1 MWLIDKILRRGDNVE
16 AKKPNPYQSLL
27 NQLDEA
33 AETAG
38 LKLDDYV
45 FLRYPE
51 RELTVNFPVKMDDGR
66 IRMFTGYRVQHCSIR
81 GPYKGG
87 LRYHP
92 DVDMDEVRALAGWMT
107 FKCAVADVPYGG
119 AKGGITCDPTE
130 LSEGEIERLTR
141 RYTAEIAD
149 FIGPE
154 VDIPAPDVNTNAQI
168 MGWIVDTYSRL
179 KGYDAPGVVTGK
191 PIEAGGSLG
200 RKESTGRG
208 TAIITR
214 EIARKAGID
223 LKGASVAVQ
232 GFGNVGSAAA
242 DFLHQFGAR
251 IVAVSDISGAF
262 YCESGIDIPKLLEYV
277 KTSPRHLIKGYEQDG
292 LTEIDNYGL
301 LTAKV
306 DFLVLAAM
314 ENQITGEVAKAVQA
328 RIVVEG
334 ANGPTT
340 YEGNKV
346 LVERGITAVP
356 DILTNC
362 GGVVVSYFEWVQN
375 MQHMA
380 WDIDTVNSNLERI
393 MVNSFNE
400 VYNTAKEKG
409 IPMRDAAYIVAM
421 NRLVT
426 AQKVRGIFP

>member
-1 MWLIDKILRRGDNVE
+1 ME
-16 AKKPNPYQSLL
+16 TQKPNPYQSLL

-33 AETAG
+33 AVAAG

-51 RELTVNFPVKMDDGR
+51 REVTVNFPVKMDDGR
-66 IRMFTGYRVQHCSIR
+66 TRMFTGYRVQHCSIR
-81 GPYKGG
+81 GPFKGG

-107 FKCAVADVPYGG
+107 FKCAVVDIPYGG
-119 AKGGITCDPTE
+119 AKGGVTCDPTE
-130 LSEGEIERLTR
+130 LSENEIERLTR

-154 VDIPAPDVNTNAQI
+154 LDIPAPDVNTNAQI
-168 MGWIVDTYSRL
+168 MGWIVDTYSKL
-179 KGYDAPGVVTGK
+179 KGCPSSGVVTGK
-191 PIEAGGSLG
+191 PVETGGSLG

-208 TAIITR
+208 VAIITR
-214 EIARKAGID
+214 EIACKAGID
-223 LKGASVAVQ
+223 LKGATVVVQ

-242 DFLHQFGAR
+242 DFLHQFGAK

-262 YCESGIDIPKLLEYV
+262 YCESGIDIPRLLEYV
-277 KTSPRHLIKGYEQDG
+277 KTSPRHLIKGYHQDG
-292 LTEIDNYGL
+292 LTEIDNRSL
-301 LTAKV
+301 LTCKV

-314 ENQITGEVAKAVQA
+314 ENQITEGIAKAIQA

-340 YEGNKV
+340 YEGDKI
-346 LVERGITAVP
+346 LIKRGITAVP

-393 MVNSFNE
+393 MVCSFNKVFDLAQE
-400 VYNTAKEKG
+400 MC
-409 IPMRDAAYIVAM
+409 ISMREAAYIVAM
-421 NRLVT
+421 KRLVS
-426 AQKVRGIFP
+426 AQKARGIFP